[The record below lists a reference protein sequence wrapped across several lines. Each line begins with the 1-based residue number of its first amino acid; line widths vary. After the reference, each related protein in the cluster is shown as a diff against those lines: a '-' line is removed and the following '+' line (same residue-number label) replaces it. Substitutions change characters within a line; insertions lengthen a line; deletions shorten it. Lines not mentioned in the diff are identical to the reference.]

1 MQYKTLLFDIQE
13 HVAYIT
19 INRPDAAN
27 SINLEF
33 SKDLLGAILQ
43 CDEDPEIRA
52 VVITGKGNL
61 FCAGGDLKEFIN
73 QGPRLPLHIKEI
85 TTYLHAAISRMIRMD
100 APIIAAVNGFAVG
113 AGMSLALACDFV
125 LATKSARFSIAYTR
139 VGLTPDGSM
148 SYILPRIVGLRRA
161 LELTLTNRVLSA
173 QEALEWGLINRVVEE
188 EDLLSQAKALASQLT
203 SGPPISLG
211 ISKRLL
217 HLGWNET
224 LETQMENESQSIAYI
239 SRTLDAKEGMTAFL
253 EKRTPKYKGS

>member
-1 MQYKTLLFDIQE
+1 MPFNTLLMDVRD
-13 HVAYIT
+13 HVAT
-19 INRPDAAN
+19 LTLNRPDSAN

-33 SKDLLGAILQ
+33 SKDFFNAILQ
-43 CDEDPEIRA
+43 CDDDPEVRA
-52 VVITGKGNL
+52 VVITGKGTL
-61 FCAGGDLKEFIN
+61 FCAGGDLKEFIQ
-73 QGPRLPLHIKEI
+73 QGPHLPYHIKEI

-100 APIIAAVNGFAVG
+100 APVIAGVNGFAVG

-125 LATKSARFSIAYTR
+125 LATPSARFSVAYTR
-139 VGLTPDGSM
+139 VGLTPDGGM

-173 QEALEWGLINRVVEE
+173 EEALEWGLVNKVVKEE
-188 EDLLSQAKALASQLT
+188 ELLPQAEALATQLA

-217 HLGWNET
+217 HMGWNET
-224 LETQMENESQSIAYI
+224 LETQMENESQSIAHV

-253 EKRTPKYKGS
+253 EKRMPKYEGT